1 MKSHDVI
8 IIGGGIAGLTCAKY
22 LELANIDYIIVS
34 KILGGN
40 LFNATT
46 IYNFPTYD
54 TVEGSL
60 LATKMVDSMDL
71 TKVEFDNIEG
81 IGRVYAYPNCYTNA
95 DYMTKPFKYHKVFG
109 ESGKDYT
116 AKAIVLAT
124 GSNPVRL
131 NIGAPENCVHY
142 CAICDAYKYRDR
154 RVVVL
159 GGSESAAQAALY
171 LSPICDK
178 VYIVYRKDE
187 MKVCDYTKKL
197 LSKKQNIECYS
208 GKVLDAITPT
218 ENSKYNFV
226 FSSNHGETDFRL
238 IADGCF
244 VCWGNKPAT
253 DFLRESEVE
262 LDDNGFIVHA
272 DGIHRPFTETT
283 EPGIYVCG
291 DCMQGAYHQLSIAA
305 GNGATCAL
313 DVIKYLEGK

>member
-1 MKSHDVI
+1 MNVPNKISMCRIILSIILLVI
-8 IIGGGIAGLTCAKY
+8 MVVPLDGFGIDFP
-22 LELANIDYIIVS
+22 EIRINS
-34 KILGGN
+34 K
-40 LFNATT
+40 
-46 IYNFPTYD
+46 
-54 TVEGSL
+54 L
-60 LATKMVDSMDL
+60 LVDSKDILCGLMFVIASLTDFLDGQLARKYNIVTDL
-71 TKVEFDNIEG
+71 
-81 IGRVYAYPNCYTNA
+81 
-95 DYMTKPFKYHKVFG
+95 
-109 ESGKDYT
+109 
-116 AKAIVLAT
+116 
-124 GSNPVRL
+124 
-131 NIGAPENCVHY
+131 
-142 CAICDAYKYRDR
+142 
-154 RVVVL
+154 
-159 GGSESAAQAALY
+159 
-171 LSPICDK
+171 
-178 VYIVYRKDE
+178 
-187 MKVCDYTKKL
+187 
-197 LSKKQNIECYS
+197 

-253 DFLRESEVE
+253 DFLRESGVE